1 MFLEYLD
8 ANNLYGYA
16 MCKMLPLNGY
26 KWVDISMITEEFIK
40 NYDEEGDT
48 GYLLEVDVEY
58 PKELAGAH
66 RYLPFLLERRYK
78 LIKKFKH
85 EVTKEVEKAHKRVYK
100 QFNITHEPENKLQQF
115 KIKISM

>member
-40 NYDEEGDT
+40 NYDEEVDT

-100 QFNITHEPENKLQQF
+100 QFNITHEPGNKLQQF